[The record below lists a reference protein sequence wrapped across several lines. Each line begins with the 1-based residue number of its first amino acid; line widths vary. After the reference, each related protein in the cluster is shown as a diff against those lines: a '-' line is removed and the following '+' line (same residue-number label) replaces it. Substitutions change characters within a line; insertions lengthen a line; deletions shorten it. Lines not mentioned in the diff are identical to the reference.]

1 MKKSPKP
8 IFIILVAF
16 ANDLVVVPVL
26 NKIDLPNADPDSV
39 KNQLQQL
46 FDISPDSVLCA
57 SAKLGIGI
65 EEIFQEIVRR
75 IPPPNRHGK
84 LGTNLRFLLQ
94 VGNNFLEVNFYGSF
108 VFPNFQLLACE
119 EVFNILFC
127 LL

>member
-1 MKKSPKP
+1 MLQATTYKFPKP

-94 VGNNFLEVNFYGSF
+94 VGK
-108 VFPNFQLLACE
+108 
-119 EVFNILFC
+119 
-127 LL
+127 